1 MENGS
6 RLSGEVSGGF
16 SVSAFCVV
24 PQGDSA
30 QRRGGESGP
39 IHPLYP
45 RRGIVT
51 KLHLDIDDLRI
62 DSFATDTPA
71 RERGTVAAH
80 EITQGAQTC
89 YDCTRFGCPQTDLCL

>member
-1 MENGS
+1 M
-6 RLSGEVSGGF
+6 
-16 SVSAFCVV
+16 A
-24 PQGDSA
+24 
-30 QRRGGESGP
+30 
-39 IHPLYP
+39 
-45 RRGIVT
+45 